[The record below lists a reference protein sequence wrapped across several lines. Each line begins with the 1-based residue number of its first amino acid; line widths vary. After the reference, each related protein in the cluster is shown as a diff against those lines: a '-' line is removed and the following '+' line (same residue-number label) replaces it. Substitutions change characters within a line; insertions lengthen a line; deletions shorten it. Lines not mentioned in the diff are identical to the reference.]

1 MIQIPEKTIPAF
13 HSQTILSLNKK
24 KILTAKSSQTILQL
38 NQNPYVHSTTS
49 AVSSSRPV
57 SNSTVSASKTSN
69 SAIPNSILQNS
80 AMPGSSTSNLT
91 PSNTMNFHTATH
103 LTKTVSYKHPTLTN
117 TAQKG
122 QKTALFTG
130 SVSPYVDVLLGWNVK
145 NPACDV
151 DVSAFL
157 LGANQKVPGDSWF
170 VFYGQPQSPDNA
182 VSFETISANQ
192 CEKIHIQLNQLSPVV
207 QKIVFVLTINEALT
221 QNLNFSMIEDAYI
234 QIVDSNHQ
242 ELVSFPMSDYYES
255 VTSMMIG
262 EIYLHNGI
270 WKFHAIGNGVKEDL
284 AGLCRRY
291 GVEVS

>member
-1 MIQIPEKTIPAF
+1 MIQIPEKTMPAF

-38 NQNPYVHSTTS
+38 NQNPYAHSP
-49 AVSSSRPV
+49 A
-57 SNSTVSASKTSN
+57 
-69 SAIPNSILQNS
+69 
-80 AMPGSSTSNLT
+80 
-91 PSNTMNFHTATH
+91 NTMDFHTTTH
-103 LTKTVSYKHPTLTN
+103 SPKTVSYQHLALTN
-117 TAQKG
+117 TVQKG
-122 QKTALFTG
+122 QKTALFTD

-157 LGANQKVPGDSWF
+157 LGANQKVPRDSWF
-170 VFYGQPQSPDNA
+170 VFYGQPQSPDKS

-192 CEKIHIQLNQLSPVV
+192 SEKIHIQLNQLNPLV

-221 QNLNFSMIEDAYI
+221 QNLNFSMIEQAYI
-234 QIVDSNHQ
+234 QILDSKQQ

>member
-1 MIQIPEKTIPAF
+1 MIQIPEKTMPAF
-13 HSQTILSLNKK
+13 HSQTILSLNTQKVR
-24 KILTAKSSQTILQL
+24 TAKSSQTILQL
-38 NQNPYVHSTTS
+38 NQNPYAKSPAP

-57 SNSTVSASKTSN
+57 SNSASADSR
-69 SAIPNSILQNS
+69 A
-80 AMPGSSTSNLT
+80 SNLT
-91 PSNTMNFHTATH
+91 SSSVFASSLKSAVYN
-103 LTKTVSYKHPTLTN
+103 HPQLTN
-117 TAQKG
+117 KVQKG

-157 LGANQKVPGDSWF
+157 LGANQKVPEDSWF
-170 VFYGQPQSPDNA
+170 VFYGQPQSPDNS

-192 CEKIHIQLNQLSPVV
+192 CEKIHVQLNQLNPVV

-221 QNLNFSMIEDAYI
+221 QNLNFSMIENAYI
-234 QIVDSNHQ
+234 QIVDSNQ
-242 ELVSFPMSDYYES
+242 RELVSFPMSDYYES

>member
-1 MIQIPEKTIPAF
+1 MIQIPEKTMPVF
-13 HSQTILSLNKK
+13 HSQTILSLNTQKVR
-24 KILTAKSSQTILQL
+24 TAKSSQTILQL
-38 NQNPYVHSTTS
+38 NQKPH
-49 AVSSSRPV
+49 A
-57 SNSTVSASKTSN
+57 
-69 SAIPNSILQNS
+69 
-80 AMPGSSTSNLT
+80 
-91 PSNTMNFHTATH
+91 PSPAPA
-103 LTKTVSYKHPTLTN
+103 VSYKRPTLRHTV
-117 TAQKG
+117 QKG
-122 QKTALFTG
+122 QKASLFTG
-130 SVSPYVDVLLGWNVK
+130 SASSSIDILLGWNVK

-151 DVSAFL
+151 DASAFL
-157 LGANQKVPGDSWF
+157 LGTNQKVPGDSWF
-170 VFYGQPQSPDNA
+170 VFYGQPQSPDQS

-207 QKIVFVLTINEALT
+207 QRIVFVLTINEALT

-242 ELVSFPMSDYYES
+242 ELVSFPMNDYYES

-270 WKFHAIGNGVKEDL
+270 WKFNAVGNGVKEDL

>member
-1 MIQIPEKTIPAF
+1 MIQIPEKTMPAF
-13 HSQTILSLNKK
+13 HSQTILSLNTQKVR
-24 KILTAKSSQTILQL
+24 TAKSSQTILQL
-38 NQNPYVHSTTS
+38 NQNPHAHSPAP

-57 SNSTVSASKTSN
+57 SNSTVTNSTTSNSSTRTHFSKTS
-69 SAIPNSILQNS
+69 P
-80 AMPGSSTSNLT
+80 
-91 PSNTMNFHTATH
+91 
-103 LTKTVSYKHPTLTN
+103 YKHPALRN
-117 TAQKG
+117 IVQKG

-145 NPACDV
+145 NSACDV
-151 DVSAFL
+151 DISAFL

-170 VFYGQPQSPDNA
+170 VFYGQPQSPDQS

-270 WKFHAIGNGVKEDL
+270 WKFNAVGNGVKEDL

>member
-38 NQNPYVHSTTS
+38 NQNPYVNSTAPTL
-49 AVSSSRPV
+49 SSSRPV
-57 SNSTVSASKTSN
+57 SNSASAD
-69 SAIPNSILQNS
+69 LR
-80 AMPGSSTSNLT
+80 TSNLT
-91 PSNTMNFHTATH
+91 SSSIFFSSPKSA
-103 LTKTVSYKHPTLTN
+103 VYKHPELTN
-117 TAQKG
+117 KVQKG
-122 QKTALFTG
+122 QKTVLFTG
-130 SVSPYVDVLLGWNVK
+130 SISPYVDVLLGWNVK

-170 VFYGQPQSPDNA
+170 VFYGQPQSPDNT
-182 VSFETISANQ
+182 VSFETISDNQ
-192 CEKIHIQLNQLSPVV
+192 CEKVHVQLNQLNPVV

-221 QNLNFSMIEDAYI
+221 QNLNFSMIENAYI
-234 QIVDSNHQ
+234 QIIDSNHQ
-242 ELVSFPMSDYYES
+242 ELVSFPISDYYES

-262 EIYLHNGI
+262 EIYLHNGS
-270 WKFHAIGNGVKEDL
+270 WKFHAVGNGVKEDL

>member
-1 MIQIPEKTIPAF
+1 MLSGRTQKERKPRMIQIPEKTIPAF
-13 HSQTILSLNKK
+13 HSQTILSLNNR

-38 NQNPYVHSTTS
+38 NQNPYTS
-49 AVSSSRPV
+49 P
-57 SNSTVSASKTSN
+57 ASF
-69 SAIPNSILQNS
+69 A
-80 AMPGSSTSNLT
+80 
-91 PSNTMNFHTATH
+91 
-103 LTKTVSYKHPTLTN
+103 VSYKHPTLQHTV
-117 TAQKG
+117 QKG
-122 QKTALFTG
+122 QKASLFTS
-130 SVSPYVDVLLGWNVK
+130 SVSLSIDALLGWNVK

-157 LGANQKVPGDSWF
+157 LGADQKVPGDSWF
-170 VFYGQPQSPDNA
+170 VFYGQPQSPDKS

-192 CEKIHIQLNQLSPVV
+192 CEKIHIQLNQLNPVV

-221 QNLNFSMIEDAYI
+221 HNLNFSMIDNAYI

-270 WKFHAIGNGVKEDL
+270 WKFNAVGNGVKEDL
-284 AGLCRRY
+284 AGLCKRY
-291 GVEVS
+291 GVNVS